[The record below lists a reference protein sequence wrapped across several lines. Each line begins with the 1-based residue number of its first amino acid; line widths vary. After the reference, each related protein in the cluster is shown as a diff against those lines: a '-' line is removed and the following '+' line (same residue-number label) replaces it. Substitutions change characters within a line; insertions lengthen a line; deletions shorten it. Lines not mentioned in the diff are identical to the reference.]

1 MILSKTRSDR
11 RDRRL
16 CRFGVMLVICSLL
29 VNMVAVPKAK
39 AVVIDATAAF
49 GAAAATAAINGTTA
63 TTLFT
68 GMSTSAATTAMTTL
82 MGEYATATGAAASGT
97 ALAGM
102 IGAGTI
108 VTAAGALVLTAAAGY
123 AVYKFIEWLRED
135 KGLEAGGESVVVFS
149 DNMFLLQDGTLA
161 FVYSNESSA
170 VSGFKYSVDSD
181 DIIFSSGAKWTFSVS
196 NPGYFY
202 AYGPS
207 GGVSQ
212 GFYVASWI
220 DSGAS
225 YFNAYFAHTDGISNP
240 SNYSLTFLFYD
251 DQNSIIGRS
260 SANQYLSYWSE
271 TYRYSQSEISLQPN
285 SELQTIPQEIPDGQ
299 AMVISG
305 IENLPQADPQ
315 AAADA
320 IMQSAIDGALD
331 PVVTVE
337 ADPTVTP
344 DPDPDPDGSTEV
356 EPDPDG
362 PELPS
367 NLGDLGAALT
377 TRFPFSIPW
386 DIARA
391 IKLIAAPAKAPY
403 WEVDFL
409 APIAYRLPEGWK
421 GSTKIVLDFGQ
432 PEYEIIGI
440 ASRWTSTI
448 GFCLALAAAT
458 KRFIWTA

>member
-1 MILSKTRSDR
+1 MVLSRTRSDR
-11 RDRRL
+11 KDRRL
-16 CRFGVMLVICSLL
+16 CRFGVMLVICSML
-29 VNMVAVPKAK
+29 VNMVCVPKAK

-68 GMSTSAATTAMTTL
+68 GMTTSAATTAMTTL
-82 MGEYATATGAAASGT
+82 MGEYATATGAAASGS
-97 ALAGM
+97 ALAAS
-102 IGAGTI
+102 IGAGTVI
-108 VTAAGALVLTAAAGY
+108 TAAGAIVLTASVAF
-123 AVYKFIEWLRED
+123 AVYKFIQWLREE
-135 KGLEAGGESVVVFS
+135 KGLEAGGSSVVVFS

-161 FVYSNESSA
+161 YVYSNESSA

-181 DIIFSSGAKWTFSVS
+181 DIIFSTGAKWTFSAS

-202 AYGPS
+202 AYDSS

-212 GFYVASWI
+212 GFYVGSFI

-225 YFNAYFAHTDGISNP
+225 YFNAYYAHTDGISNP
-240 SNYSLTFLFYD
+240 NYYSLTFLFYD
-251 DQNSIIGRS
+251 EQNSIIGQS
-260 SANQYLSYWSE
+260 SANQLVSYWSN
-271 TYRYSQSEISLQPN
+271 TYGYSSSDISLQPN

-305 IENLPQADPQ
+305 IENLPQDDPQ
-315 AAADA
+315 AAADL
-320 IMQSAIDGALD
+320 IMQIAIDGNLS
-331 PVVTVE
+331 PTVTLE
-337 ADPTVTP
+337 TDPTVTP
-344 DPDPDPDGSTEV
+344 DPEPEPTPDPDPDAL
-356 EPDPDG
+356 
-362 PELPS
+362 ELPS
-367 NLGDLGAALT
+367 NLGDLGASLT

-391 IKLIAAPAKAPY
+391 IKLIAAPAQAPY

-409 APIAYRLPEGWK
+409 APIAYRLPDGWK

-458 KRFIWTA
+458 KRLVWPA

>member
-29 VNMVAVPKAK
+29 INMVAVPKAK

-82 MGEYATATGAAASGT
+82 MGEYAAATGAAASGT

-135 KGLEAGGESVVVFS
+135 KGLEAGGDPVNFGAPTGEAFYNGIPLPDINTVWT
-149 DNMFLLQDGTLA
+149 NKGT
-161 FVYSNESSA
+161 F
-170 VSGFKYSVDSD
+170 
-181 DIIFSSGAKWTFSVS
+181 
-196 NPGYFY
+196 PY
-202 AYGPS
+202 AYILHRTSTDQYIFVAGSVQGYSTDLYFLNVPRPFQTATLI
-207 GGVSQ
+207 GSQ
-212 GFYVASWI
+212 WGSLSLIESPDPTIDMFGDSWGSLVWSSS
-220 DSGAS
+220 DLLYEDGSV
-225 YFNAYFAHTDGISNP
+225 YFVTSDLVLSRGDEF
-240 SNYSLTFLFYD
+240 SLSPYKSF
-251 DQNSIIGRS
+251 
-260 SANQYLSYWSE
+260 
-271 TYRYSQSEISLQPN
+271 
-285 SELQTIPQEIPDGQ
+285 QTIPQELPEGQ
-299 AMVISG
+299 VIKIDTG
-305 IENLPQADPQ
+305 IESLSADDQQAT
-315 AAADA
+315 ADL
-320 IMQSAIDGALD
+320 IMQTAIDGALD

-344 DPDPDPDGSTEV
+344 EPEPSPDPDA
-356 EPDPDG
+356 

>member
-16 CRFGVMLVICSLL
+16 CRFGVMLVVCSLL
-29 VNMVAVPKAK
+29 INMVAVPKAK

-97 ALAGM
+97 ALAST

-108 VTAAGALVLTAAAGY
+108 VTAAGAIVLTAAAGY

-135 KGLEAGGESVVVFS
+135 KGLVGGGEALSVSASCVSPLVDGDYLTWNYLDSSSVFHRGDYWSVPSFDVYFESIDTRIRCVDTGS
-149 DNMFLLQDGTLA
+149 DWFDIYLNNTKLTN
-161 FVYSNESSA
+161 VHYSNT
-170 VSGFKYSVDSD
+170 
-181 DIIFSSGAKWTFSVS
+181 I
-196 NPGYFY
+196 
-202 AYGPS
+202 
-207 GGVSQ
+207 
-212 GFYVASWI
+212 GFYYI
-220 DSGAS
+220 
-225 YFNAYFAHTDGISNP
+225 
-240 SNYSLTFLFYD
+240 
-251 DQNSIIGRS
+251 S
-260 SANQYLSYWSE
+260 SANKAYLAYVGASTDSAPGVIVDITFYVSDLL
-271 TYRYSQSEISLQPN
+271 SSLSFLSFSLQPEPEFQ
-285 SELQTIPQEIPDGQ
+285 SIPNEIPETD
-299 AMVISG
+299 AVVITG
-305 IENLPQADPQ
+305 IEGLPQNDPQ

-320 IMQSAIDGALD
+320 IFQTAIDGALD

-356 EPDPDG
+356 EPDPDA

>member
-16 CRFGVMLVICSLL
+16 CRFGVMLVVCSLL
-29 VNMVAVPKAK
+29 INMVAVPKAK

-82 MGEYATATGAAASGT
+82 MGEYATATGVAASGS
-97 ALAGM
+97 AFAAS
-102 IGAGTI
+102 IGASAV
-108 VTAAGALVLTAAAGY
+108 VTAAGALVIGAAAGY
-123 AVYKFIEWLRED
+123 AVYKFIEWLREE
-135 KGLEAGGESVVVFS
+135 KGLEAGGDSIVYYNSKSVE
-149 DNMFLLQDGTLA
+149 LGDGQSVILGTYDAETNTYSSEGATL
-161 FVYSNESSA
+161 FEIGTSYVTSTGYSFQMTGPDSSGWFFFKYGGRTNPF
-170 VSGFKYSVDSD
+170 SGFVSSPMEYYYFVPFDSLYLGYVAY
-181 DIIFSSGAKWTFSVS
+181 SSG
-196 NPGYFY
+196 
-202 AYGPS
+202 
-207 GGVSQ
+207 
-212 GFYVASWI
+212 
-220 DSGAS
+220 
-225 YFNAYFAHTDGISNP
+225 
-240 SNYSLTFLFYD
+240 
-251 DQNSIIGRS
+251 R
-260 SANQYLSYWSE
+260 
-271 TYRYSQSEISLQPN
+271 
-285 SELQTIPQEIPDGQ
+285 SELTRFNITTSSLFGDVFDADSSLEPKPEFQEIPQELPEGQ
-299 AMVISG
+299 VLKIDTG
-305 IENLPQADPQ
+305 IESLSVDDPQ

-320 IMQSAIDGALD
+320 IMQTAIDGNLS
-331 PVVTVE
+331 PTVTVE
-337 ADPTVTP
+337 ADPTATPEPEPEPSP
-344 DPDPDPDGSTEV
+344 DPDA
-356 EPDPDG
+356 

-367 NLGDLGAALT
+367 NLGDLGEALT